1 MGTPSAPLSSAVSHL
16 PHYADVEFAHSDDD
30 DPSNSSGHGLSYG
43 AEFSYSEFKITPD
56 TVSLKHDADVIVKVS
71 FKVTNNGTGMAAE
84 EVVQLYTRDK
94 LSSVTTPVMELK
106 GFKRLA
112 PIAAGASVDVILELK
127 PREHL
132 TLINLA
138 LEKVVEPGDFVIMV
152 GGASDA
158 IQLNGVLKV
167 VA

>member
-1 MGTPSAPLSSAVSHL
+1 
-16 PHYADVEFAHSDDD
+16 
-30 DPSNSSGHGLSYG
+30 
-43 AEFSYSEFKITPD
+43 
-56 TVSLKHDADVIVKVS
+56 
-71 FKVTNNGTGMAAE
+71 MAAE
-84 EVVQLYTRDK
+84 EVVQLYMRDK

-112 PIAAGASVDVILELK
+112 PIAAGASVDVVLELK